1 MKYTKFLVLPAAAI
15 TLVGG
20 GLLTASAAS
29 THLNNVVWNKTMG
42 KHAVHYSNHYSVLWN
57 SPASTSKSAHRT
69 HYLKNYKHTTFYTKR
84 HMKVTNGKIY
94 YYIKS
99 GKVAGWINKKYV
111 ALGNAKPKVINNTI
125 NVPVDNPST
134 ATTTPSKP
142 TIIYVPTNNGTTSS
156 NSSNTSSNSNNNQN
170 NASAQQEAQ
179 TAANISAAKKQGIQD
194 SKFIKPEDLTK
205 EGIGKSQTIKNIN
218 DKAADIKKSSG
229 EDAANAYLNSVE
241 LGAVLSQSPSEM
253 KKIIDNADINKVTVT
268 EADLNDAITNGASQ
282 ASVNTLKNLLKT
294 PEQITSQ
301 ALNDINNIDTSNL
314 ADPSVKAQ
322 INALGQKSIIY
333 NSNTATAYNDAME
346 LSVML
351 KTMSANEVANAMKS
365 VASDAGKTATYTAAL
380 QQAAKQNFEA
390 EKANQVLLLIK

>member
-1 MKYTKFLVLPAAAI
+1 
-15 TLVGG
+15 
-20 GLLTASAAS
+20 
-29 THLNNVVWNKTMG
+29 
-42 KHAVHYSNHYSVLWN
+42 
-57 SPASTSKSAHRT
+57 
-69 HYLKNYKHTTFYTKR
+69 
-84 HMKVTNGKIY
+84 MKVTNGKIY

-170 NASAQQEAQ
+170 NASAQQAAQ

-333 NSNTATAYNDAME
+333 NSNTATAYNEDR
-346 LSVML
+346 
-351 KTMSANEVANAMKS
+351 KS
-365 VASDAGKTATYTAAL
+365 V
-380 QQAAKQNFEA
+380 
-390 EKANQVLLLIK
+390 V